1 MRTLL
6 LLFGFGASVLGHGQ
20 NTIRSYEYWFNNN
33 FTSLQRQN
41 VSPARQV
48 QLNTNISTADLADGM
63 HLLHLR
69 FRDDS
74 GRYSPTISQFFYKPA
89 QVGMPVNAR
98 INAWQYWFDE
108 QHTSAVTEVLS
119 ETPALS
125 FNRMIDTDH
134 LPDGLHL
141 FFARFRDNRMVW
153 SPVVPH
159 FFYKLPAGSTGSNLI
174 TSFQYWFNGQ
184 FQNAVTETIT
194 AAAAFSLSSL
204 MPASSLPD
212 GIHLFHIRFRDF
224 RGQWSPVVSSFF
236 YKMPPAIAGGEN
248 KITGFEY
255 WFDSQYQQ
263 AVKQTVSPESPYQ
276 LSGTL
281 PLSSLPPGVHLLH
294 VRFRDQRGQWGSVLS
309 QFVYHE
315 SPSASAQGIMKQMQY
330 WFNRDE
336 QQAVMVALPNQTS
349 VQVSQVVNA
358 ATLPDGLHLLHLRFA
373 DTTGKWTPVI
383 SQFFY
388 KSAEFGI
395 TNNVIT
401 GYRYW
406 FNDAPAGDIV
416 FQPISPANPFSLV
429 TVVDMGCLANGTNR
443 LIMQFRDSTG
453 NWSAPMVDTV
463 NVTVPADKSLRFVG
477 NGNWSNADNWLN
489 KMKPSPNAPGCREI
503 IIDHAAGGS
512 CILDVPQ
519 RLLKNAKLIVLPGK
533 KLIIPG
539 NIETAPA
546 APVNQP

>member
-6 LLFGFGASVLGHGQ
+6 VLFGLGAAVWSHAQ

-41 VSPARQV
+41 VSPAQQV
-48 QLNTNISTADLADGM
+48 QLNTNISTADLADGI
-63 HLLHLR
+63 HLLHMR

-74 GRYSPTISQFFYKPA
+74 GRYSPAISQFFYKPA
-89 QVGMPVNAR
+89 QAGVPANTR

-108 QHTSAVTEVLS
+108 QFTFGVTEVFS

-125 FNRMIDTDH
+125 LNRMIHTDH
-134 LPDGLHL
+134 LADGLHL
-141 FFARFRDNRMVW
+141 FFTRFRDNLMVW
-153 SPVVPH
+153 SPVLSH
-159 FFYKLPAGSTGSNLI
+159 FFYKIPAVSTGSNQI
-174 TSFQYWFNGQ
+174 TGFQYWFNDQ

-194 AAAAFSLSSL
+194 ATPAFTLSSL
-204 MPASSLPD
+204 VSASSLPE
-212 GIHLFHIRFRDF
+212 GIHLFHIRFRDS
-224 RGQWSPVVSSFF
+224 RGQWS
-236 YKMPPAIAGGEN
+236 
-248 KITGFEY
+248 
-255 WFDSQYQQ
+255 
-263 AVKQTVSPESPYQ
+263 
-276 LSGTL
+276 
-281 PLSSLPPGVHLLH
+281 
-294 VRFRDQRGQWGSVLS
+294 SVLS
-309 QFVYHE
+309 QFVYNQ
-315 SPSASAQGIMKQMQY
+315 SPSAHAQGILKQMQY

-336 QQAVMVALPNQTS
+336 QQAVTVAIPNQPS
-349 VQVSQVVNA
+349 IQVTQIINA
-358 ATLPDGLHLLHLRFA
+358 ATLPDGLHILHLRFA

-406 FNDAPAGDIV
+406 FNDASVDNMV
-416 FQPISPANPFSLV
+416 YQPISPVNPFSLV
-429 TVVDMGCLANGTNR
+429 TVVDMGCLTNGNNR
-443 LIMQFRDSTG
+443 LVMQFRDSTG

-463 NVTVPADKSLRFVG
+463 NVTAPVDKSLRFVG

-503 IIDHAAGGS
+503 IIDHVAGGS

-539 NIETAPA
+539 NIETAPE
-546 APVNQP
+546 APVNLP